1 MAGVDELALPAVTPR
16 QHATPV
22 DGDIGRFERLWQEHY
37 AAVHAHAARRVG
49 ARADEVC
56 AEVFL
61 IAWRRLGE
69 LPRDEL
75 PWLLASSRNV
85 IGTAWR
91 GDARRARLQDRL
103 DTEPSPG
110 GAGDGEGADPQ
121 LFAAL
126 GRLEERDRELLL
138 LVYWEGLT
146 PSRAA
151 KALGLAPAAARTRL
165 WRLRRK
171 LRSELTG
178 QEAEDE

>member
-1 MAGVDELALPAVTPR
+1 MAGVDELALPAVTPPR
-16 QHATPV
+16 HATAV

-61 IAWRRLGE
+61 AAWRRLDE
-69 LPRDEL
+69 VPRDAL
-75 PWLLASSRNV
+75 PWLFAASRNV

-103 DTEPSPG
+103 DAEPSP
-110 GAGDGEGADPQ
+110 AGDAPRAGADPD

-126 GRLEERDRELLL
+126 GQLDERDRELLL

-151 KALGLAPAAARTRL
+151 RALGLAPATARTRL
-165 WRLRRK
+165 WRSRRK

-178 QEAEDE
+178 LEAEDE

>member
-1 MAGVDELALPAVTPR
+1 MAAVDELTQQAA
-16 QHATPV
+16 AAS
-22 DGDIGRFERLWQEHY
+22 GDVGRFERLWQEHY

-61 IAWRRLGE
+61 VAWRRLGE

-75 PWLLASSRNV
+75 PWLLAASRNV

-103 DTEPSPG
+103 DGQPSPA
-110 GAGDGEGADPQ
+110 GAGESDEIDAD
-121 LFAAL
+121 LEAAL
-126 GRLEERDRELLL
+126 AQLAEADRELLL

-146 PSRAA
+146 PARAA
-151 KALGLAPAAARTRL
+151 RALELTPATARTRL
-165 WRLRRK
+165 WRARRRLAHLLASRK
-171 LRSELTG
+171 
-178 QEAEDE
+178 AEHA